1 MFDIM
6 YLHFRN
12 RGGKIMTTIAKKN
25 NYHFDTYCSGRDEK
39 LEEFIF
45 LIRCYPH
52 FYFVLRQLLINP
64 EPLLED

>member
-1 MFDIM
+1 
-6 YLHFRN
+6 
-12 RGGKIMTTIAKKN
+12 MTTIAKKN

-64 EPLLED
+64 EPLFED